1 MTDTAQV
8 GDVIGQGTAGAALVS
23 QLNLDHG
30 MKSYFS
36 GSKDELYYGAVRCEY
51 FAYQDD
57 IGKPSA
63 GVNEAQAANIK
74 MDQLFRE
81 KGLDAHPDKTGY
93 IVFGSNRYKEEVA
106 NQLENCELSLGN
118 FSVKRKEFDR
128 YLGQILHTDGV
139 RASVEATIA
148 EREGKLKGTVFEV
161 KSIIEDFKMQ
171 ALGGMMAAW
180 ELWEKAMVPSLLSGA
195 GTWVGATDNEYSRCD
210 KLQELFWRVM
220 LEVPESCP
228 RIALRAETRM
238 IGMKYRVWQYKLL
251 LIKRI
256 KGLSLNTLSRQ
267 ILEEQQANQWPG
279 LSAEVRTICSELGI
293 PDLNSHDMP
302 SSHIKKAILEHH
314 DRNMLEE
321 IAKSKK
327 MMKHKSEDFSQV
339 QEYMHG
345 KVLSNCR
352 MAFRIRCEMVN
363 DIKGNFKSKFKR
375 MGGEEALKCDD
386 CLSDQIQTQS
396 HCLVCPHWAEL
407 RKGLEMD
414 NIGGVVTFFQRLL
427 LERSKEKNGSR

>member
-1 MTDTAQV
+1 
-8 GDVIGQGTAGAALVS
+8 
-23 QLNLDHG
+23 

-36 GSKDELYYGAVRCEY
+36 GSKDELYYGTVRCEY

-74 MDQLFRE
+74 MDQLFKE

-93 IVFGSNRYKEEVA
+93 IFFGSKNYKEKVA
-106 NQLENCELSLGN
+106 NQLEGCELSLGN

-148 EREGKLKGTVFEV
+148 EREGKMKGAIFEV

-195 GTWVGATDNEYSRCD
+195 GTWVGATGNEYDRCD
-210 KLQELFWRVM
+210 KLQEMFWRVM

-238 IGMKYRVWQYKLL
+238 IGMKYRVWQCKLL

-256 KGLSLNTLSRQ
+256 
-267 ILEEQQANQWPG
+267 
-279 LSAEVRTICSELGI
+279 
-293 PDLNSHDMP
+293 
-302 SSHIKKAILEHH
+302 
-314 DRNMLEE
+314 
-321 IAKSKK
+321 
-327 MMKHKSEDFSQV
+327 
-339 QEYMHG
+339 
-345 KVLSNCR
+345 
-352 MAFRIRCEMVN
+352 
-363 DIKGNFKSKFKR
+363 
-375 MGGEEALKCDD
+375 
-386 CLSDQIQTQS
+386 
-396 HCLVCPHWAEL
+396 
-407 RKGLEMD
+407 
-414 NIGGVVTFFQRLL
+414 
-427 LERSKEKNGSR
+427 